1 MTKFQKLLVKGRKY
15 TRCGNRIMSKMLKRF
30 MRIYYQCDI
39 SFEADISDN
48 VYFCHGGFGTV
59 INPKAIIGSDTI
71 IQHRVTIG
79 ELSPGG
85 GAPIIGKNVF
95 IGAGAIVLH
104 DVGLNDTVVGVPAH
118 SVIKKL

>member
-1 MTKFQKLLVKGRKY
+1 
-15 TRCGNRIMSKMLKRF
+15 MLKRF

>member
-1 MTKFQKLLVKGRKY
+1 M
-15 TRCGNRIMSKMLKRF
+15 
-30 MRIYYQCDI
+30 
-39 SFEADISDN
+39 
-48 VYFCHGGFGTV
+48 
-59 INPKAIIGSDTI
+59 INPKEIIGSDRI
-71 IQHRVTIG
+71 IQHRVIIG

-95 IGAGAIVLH
+95 IGAEAIILGSISIGDNAKIGAGAIVLH